1 MIDIIREILDSI
13 TQERQDRCLQRQI
26 DRAELEKAFKEV
38 LGIIQAQQVI
48 IDELIMQNITFYI
61 TSANAVVRTR
71 AELLCQKIK

>member
-38 LGIIQAQQVI
+38 LEIIQAQQVI

-61 TSANAVVRTR
+61 TSTNAVVRTR